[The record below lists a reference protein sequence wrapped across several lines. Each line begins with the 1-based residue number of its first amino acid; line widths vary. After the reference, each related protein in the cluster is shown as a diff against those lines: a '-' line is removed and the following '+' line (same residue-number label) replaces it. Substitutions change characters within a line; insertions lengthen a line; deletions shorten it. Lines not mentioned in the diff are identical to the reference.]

1 MSENVLEVKNLC
13 KYFDVNRGMKGAQ
26 KVIAVD
32 GISFEVKKGETFGLV
47 GESGCGKSTLG
58 RTILRIYEPT
68 KGEIVFEGE
77 DISWLSRKK
86 MLPYRQKLQM
96 IFQDPYASLN
106 PRFTVGEIIEEPMV
120 IHHMYDEKKRKKR
133 VQELLET
140 VGLKPDHIRRY
151 PHEFSGGQRQRI
163 GIARTLA
170 LEPDF
175 IVCDEPISALD
186 VSIQAQVINLLE
198 DIQKKEGISY
208 LFIAHDLGMVKHIS
222 HRIGVMYLGHMVE
235 IGESNDVYRRPLHPY
250 SKALLSAEPIP
261 DPKTARSRK
270 RILLEGEIPSPIHPP
285 KGCPFHTRCP
295 YAMEECSQARPATY
309 DIEGRKVACF
319 LYSPR
324 YLRQRE
330 GLANRTAAG
339 RSKIEPF
346 RCGRF
351 GNRGSRDR
359 SCVSNKHQQQKEE
372 NIMRKL
378 WKATATLAAA
388 VLLAGS
394 LAGCGSSGGSSSSSG
409 GGKKRQYF
417 RYDCDNDEYRVR
429 IAGQCRRKLSVVVVL
444 R

>member
-32 GISFEVKKGETFGLV
+32 DISFEVKKGETFGLV

-77 DISWLSRKK
+77 DISKLSRKK

-120 IHHMYDEKKRKKR
+120 IHHMYDEKKRKER

-330 GLANRTAAG
+330 GLA
-339 RSKIEPF
+339 IEP
-346 RCGRF
+346 
-351 GNRGSRDR
+351 
-359 SCVSNKHQQQKEE
+359 
-372 NIMRKL
+372 
-378 WKATATLAAA
+378 
-388 VLLAGS
+388 LLAG
-394 LAGCGSSGGSSSSSG
+394 A
-409 GGKKRQYF
+409 K
-417 RYDCDNDEYRVR
+417 
-429 IAGQCRRKLSVVVVL
+429 
-444 R
+444 

>member
-1 MSENVLEVKNLC
+1 MTGEQSPLLQVSHLC
-13 KYFDVNRGMKGAQ
+13 KYFSASGGTVK
-26 KVIAVD
+26 AVD
-32 GISFEVKKGETFGLV
+32 DVSFTIYRGETLGMV
-47 GESGCGKSTLG
+47 GESGCGKTTCG
-58 RTILRIYEPT
+58 RTAMGLYDKTSGEVLFDGIDVHTLRGAKKKE
-68 KGEIVFEGE
+68 F
-77 DISWLSRKK
+77 SR
-86 MLPYRQKLQM
+86 RAQI
-96 IFQDPYASLN
+96 IFQDPYASLD
-106 PRFTVGEIIEEPMV
+106 PRMTVADIIAEGLD
-120 IHHMYDEKKRKKR
+120 IHGLCRSKAERAAR
-133 VQELLET
+133 VYELLEM
-140 VGLKPDHIRRY
+140 VGLNREHANRFA
-151 PHEFSGGQRQRI
+151 HEFSGGQRQRI

-330 GLANRTAAG
+330 GLA
-339 RSKIEPF
+339 IEP
-346 RCGRF
+346 
-351 GNRGSRDR
+351 
-359 SCVSNKHQQQKEE
+359 
-372 NIMRKL
+372 
-378 WKATATLAAA
+378 
-388 VLLAGS
+388 LLAG
-394 LAGCGSSGGSSSSSG
+394 A
-409 GGKKRQYF
+409 K
-417 RYDCDNDEYRVR
+417 
-429 IAGQCRRKLSVVVVL
+429 
-444 R
+444 

>member
-1 MSENVLEVKNLC
+1 MSEEKKVLLHCEHLVKEFPVSRT
-13 KYFDVNRGMKGAQ
+13 KSVH
-26 KVIAVD
+26 AVSD
-32 GISFEVKKGETFGLV
+32 IDLEIYEGECLALV

-58 RTILRIYEPT
+58 RTLIQLHKPT
-68 KGEIVFEGE
+68 SGDVWYKDVK
-77 DISWLSRKK
+77 ISAMKPAEFA
-86 MLPYRQKLQM
+86 PYRRQMQM

-120 IHHMYDEKKRKKR
+120 IHHMYDEKKRKER

-198 DIQKKEGISY
+198 DIQKKEVISY

-330 GLANRTAAG
+330 GLA
-339 RSKIEPF
+339 IEP
-346 RCGRF
+346 
-351 GNRGSRDR
+351 
-359 SCVSNKHQQQKEE
+359 
-372 NIMRKL
+372 
-378 WKATATLAAA
+378 
-388 VLLAGS
+388 LLAG
-394 LAGCGSSGGSSSSSG
+394 A
-409 GGKKRQYF
+409 K
-417 RYDCDNDEYRVR
+417 
-429 IAGQCRRKLSVVVVL
+429 
-444 R
+444 

>member
-1 MSENVLEVKNLC
+1 MYQEIHPVAGSGFGKKEFVK
-13 KYFDVNRGMKGAQ
+13 
-26 KVIAVD
+26 AVD
-32 GISFEVKKGETFGLV
+32 GVTFEVKKGEVFGIV

-58 RTILRIYEPT
+58 RGVCKLENLTSGHVYLD
-68 KGEIVFEGE
+68 GE
-77 DISWLSRKK
+77 DITEYNDRRMRSVRKK
-86 MLPYRQKLQM
+86 VQM
-96 IFQDPYASLN
+96 VFQDPYASLN
-106 PRFTVGEIIEEPMV
+106 PRMSVFDIIAEPLLV
-120 IHHMYDEKKRKKR
+120 HHLYQDKADLEKK
-133 VQELLET
+133 VLDLLHR
-140 VGLKPDHIRRY
+140 VGLDDYHANRY

-198 DIQKKEGISY
+198 DIQKKEVISY

-330 GLANRTAAG
+330 GLA
-339 RSKIEPF
+339 IEP
-346 RCGRF
+346 
-351 GNRGSRDR
+351 
-359 SCVSNKHQQQKEE
+359 
-372 NIMRKL
+372 
-378 WKATATLAAA
+378 
-388 VLLAGS
+388 LLAG
-394 LAGCGSSGGSSSSSG
+394 A
-409 GGKKRQYF
+409 K
-417 RYDCDNDEYRVR
+417 
-429 IAGQCRRKLSVVVVL
+429 
-444 R
+444 

>member
-1 MSENVLEVKNLC
+1 MSKNVLEVKNLC

-77 DISWLSRKK
+77 DISRLSRKK
-86 MLPYRQKLQM
+86 ML
-96 IFQDPYASLN
+96 
-106 PRFTVGEIIEEPMV
+106 TVGEIIEEPMV
-120 IHHMYDEKKRKKR
+120 IHHMYDEKKRKER

-330 GLANRTAAG
+330 GLA
-339 RSKIEPF
+339 IEP
-346 RCGRF
+346 
-351 GNRGSRDR
+351 
-359 SCVSNKHQQQKEE
+359 
-372 NIMRKL
+372 
-378 WKATATLAAA
+378 
-388 VLLAGS
+388 LLAG
-394 LAGCGSSGGSSSSSG
+394 A
-409 GGKKRQYF
+409 K
-417 RYDCDNDEYRVR
+417 
-429 IAGQCRRKLSVVVVL
+429 
-444 R
+444 

>member
-1 MSENVLEVKNLC
+1 MKMSERKMT
-13 KYFDVNRGMKGAQ
+13 DIRGNK
-26 KVIAVD
+26 
-32 GISFEVKKGETFGLV
+32 IS
-47 GESGCGKSTLG
+47 
-58 RTILRIYEPT
+58 
-68 KGEIVFEGE
+68 
-77 DISWLSRKK
+77 
-86 MLPYRQKLQM
+86 M
-96 IFQDPYASLN
+96 IFQNPLTSLN
-106 PRFTVGEIIEEPMV
+106 PVFSVGEQIAMV
-120 IHHMYDEKKRKKR
+120 LRRHRKLGKKEAMKEAQRLMEMVSIPGER
-133 VQELLET
+133 FNDYPVQ
-140 VGLKPDHIRRY
+140 
-151 PHEFSGGQRQRI
+151 FSGGMRQRI

-198 DIQKKEGISY
+198 DIQKKEVISY

-330 GLANRTAAG
+330 GLA
-339 RSKIEPF
+339 IEP
-346 RCGRF
+346 
-351 GNRGSRDR
+351 
-359 SCVSNKHQQQKEE
+359 
-372 NIMRKL
+372 
-378 WKATATLAAA
+378 
-388 VLLAGS
+388 LLAG
-394 LAGCGSSGGSSSSSG
+394 A
-409 GGKKRQYF
+409 K
-417 RYDCDNDEYRVR
+417 
-429 IAGQCRRKLSVVVVL
+429 
-444 R
+444 

>member
-77 DISWLSRKK
+77 DISRLSRKK

-120 IHHMYDEKKRKKR
+120 IHHMYDEKKRKER

-198 DIQKKEGISY
+198 DIQKKEVISY

-330 GLANRTAAG
+330 GLESNRCWPEQNRTIPVRQVWEQRFRGPELCFKQASAAKGGEHYEKIMESNSDTGSGCSSG
-339 RSKIEPF
+339 RIPC
-346 RCGRF
+346 R
-351 GNRGSRDR
+351 
-359 SCVSNKHQQQKEE
+359 
-372 NIMRKL
+372 MRKQRRKQQL
-378 WKATATLAAA
+378 FRRRQ
-388 VLLAGS
+388 
-394 LAGCGSSGGSSSSSG
+394 
-409 GGKKRQYF
+409 KRQYF
-417 RYDCDNDEYRVR
+417 RYDCDNDVYRGR
-429 IAGQCRRKLSVVVVL
+429 KPGQCRRERFMVVVL

>member
-1 MSENVLEVKNLC
+1 MFRNIDLT
-13 KYFDVNRGMKGAQ
+13 GAQ
-26 KVIAVD
+26 KEKI
-32 GISFEVKKGETFGLV
+32 G
-47 GESGCGKSTLG
+47 
-58 RTILRIYEPT
+58 
-68 KGEIVFEGE
+68 
-77 DISWLSRKK
+77 
-86 MLPYRQKLQM
+86 
-96 IFQDPYASLN
+96 
-106 PRFTVGEIIEEPMV
+106 
-120 IHHMYDEKKRKKR
+120 DEKKRKER

-330 GLANRTAAG
+330 GLA
-339 RSKIEPF
+339 IEP
-346 RCGRF
+346 
-351 GNRGSRDR
+351 
-359 SCVSNKHQQQKEE
+359 
-372 NIMRKL
+372 
-378 WKATATLAAA
+378 
-388 VLLAGS
+388 LLAG
-394 LAGCGSSGGSSSSSG
+394 A
-409 GGKKRQYF
+409 K
-417 RYDCDNDEYRVR
+417 
-429 IAGQCRRKLSVVVVL
+429 
-444 R
+444 